1 MDMEIENQ
9 FFEEDRWLLLK
20 IGIIGLGL
28 ELRGKV
34 MEKVNSTYFGVY
46 FIVPE
51 RMVLCSLKV
60 IL

>member
-1 MDMEIENQ
+1 MTT
-9 FFEEDRWLLLK
+9 FEDWYHWL
-20 IGIIGLGL
+20 GPGTL
-28 ELRGKV
+28 EKSDG
-34 MEKVNSTYFGVY
+34 KVNSIYFGVY